1 MLVGQPK
8 LLKEVNRDIIKDLI
22 FQQGPI
28 TKPELTRKTNL
39 SLPTVNK
46 IVDGLEE
53 DGIIRQDGTT
63 GSTSGKKAKVYV
75 ANEKFGN
82 IIVLYY
88 LDGYFRGYL
97 VNAVGSVIRELAEP
111 VDASTKEAA
120 LECLWTLIEQLKG
133 GSEANVRAIGIGVPG
148 AVKSDKRVTNI
159 TAIPG
164 WNNLKLEELVAER
177 CGVPVFVE
185 NDVKLTTVGYYH
197 AHLEKTC
204 KDMIYLYIGKGIG
217 SGVVID
223 GGLHKGFSSFAG
235 EFGYLA
241 PFEDGG
247 GGDYAQGGGWFE
259 DELQGLLYQKHQADR
274 AEAEAEEISSKYIRY
289 IAAGMIGYIVTINP
303 EVMVLQG
310 KWFHAETMQRI
321 RGELKR
327 FIPEESLPQIFVN
340 KDESCGVNG
349 LINFCLSGL
358 STTKEL
364 VRKRSI

>member
-53 DGIIRQDGTT
+53 DGIIRQDGMT
-63 GSTSGKKAKVYV
+63 GSSSGKKARVYV
-75 ANEKFGN
+75 ANENFGN

-97 VNAVGSVIRELAEP
+97 VNAVGSVTRELAEA
-111 VDASTKEAA
+111 VDASTGDAA

-159 TAIPG
+159 TAVPG
-164 WNNLKLEELVAER
+164 WNNLKLEELVAAR
-177 CGVPVFVE
+177 YGLPVFVE

-204 KDMIYLYIGKGIG
+204 RDMIYLYIGKGIG
-217 SGVVID
+217 SGVIID

-241 PFEDGG
+241 PFEEPGN
-247 GGDYAQGGGWFE
+247 GDYARGGGWFE
-259 DELQGLLYQKHQADR
+259 DELQGLLYQKDR
-274 AEAEAEEISSKYIRY
+274 ADSAGMVSSKYIQY
-289 IAAGMIGYIVTINP
+289 IVSGMISYIVTINP

-310 KWFHAETMQRI
+310 KWFCEETVHRI
-321 RGELKR
+321 REELKR

-340 KDESCGVNG
+340 SDETCGVNG

-358 STTKEL
+358 STSREL

>member
-8 LLKEVNRDIIKDLI
+8 LLKEVNRDTIKDLI

-46 IVDGLEE
+46 IVDGLEQ
-53 DGIIRQDGTT
+53 DGIIRQDGMA
-63 GSTSGKKAKVYV
+63 GSSSGKKARVYV

-88 LDGYFRGYL
+88 LEGCFRGYL
-97 VNAVGSVIRELAEP
+97 VNAVGSIVRELSGM
-111 VDASTKEAA
+111 VDASSGEKA
-120 LECLWTLIEQLKG
+120 LECLWTLIDQLTDS
-133 GSEANVRAIGIGVPG
+133 SEAKIRAIGIGVPG

-164 WNNLKLEELVAER
+164 WNNLKLEELVSER

-204 KDMIYLYIGKGIG
+204 RDMIYLYIGKGIG
-217 SGVVID
+217 SGVIIN
-223 GGLHKGFSSFAG
+223 GALHKGFSSFAG

-241 PFEDGG
+241 PFEDS
-247 GGDYAQGGGWFE
+247 GDGNYAQGGGWFE
-259 DELQGLLYQKHQADR
+259 DELQGLLDPVNGADGV
-274 AEAEAEEISSKYIRY
+274 SLKYIRY
-289 IAAGMIGYIVTINP
+289 LAAGMVGYIATINP

-310 KWFHAETMQRI
+310 RWFSAETVERI
-321 RGELKR
+321 RMELQR

-340 KDESCGVNG
+340 SDETCGVNG

-364 VRKRSI
+364 VLKRSI